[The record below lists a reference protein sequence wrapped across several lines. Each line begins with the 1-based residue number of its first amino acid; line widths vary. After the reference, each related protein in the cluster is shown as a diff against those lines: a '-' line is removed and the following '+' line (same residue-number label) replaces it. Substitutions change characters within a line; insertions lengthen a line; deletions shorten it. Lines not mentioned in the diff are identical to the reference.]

1 MESENPKV
9 DMPNLI
15 TYLNDTPLLEEVCG
29 STWLQEE
36 IRKDMRSKEIG
47 MHAQDMRTVLD
58 SIVNTIRGDLHDF
71 SMSTRIFTLTTTKLF
86 IQYDQ

>member
-1 MESENPKV
+1 M
-9 DMPNLI
+9 L
-15 TYLNDTPLLEEVCG
+15 
-29 STWLQEE
+29 
-36 IRKDMRSKEIG
+36 SKEIG
-47 MHAQDMRTVLD
+47 MHAQDMRIVLD